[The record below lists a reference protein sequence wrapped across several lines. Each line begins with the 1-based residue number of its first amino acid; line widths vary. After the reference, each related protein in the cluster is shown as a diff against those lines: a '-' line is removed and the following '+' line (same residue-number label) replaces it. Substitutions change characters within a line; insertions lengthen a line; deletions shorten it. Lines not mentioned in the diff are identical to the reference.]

1 MTLVKTR
8 LELLSTNW
16 TKFENNL
23 EELLSYVS
31 DPTVRNDVHFTE
43 DLFSTCQEAY
53 IDARCTMWD
62 LHCELE
68 KDGSEPTSNVSGQAT
83 SFPVIGPSL
92 VISNTDLTPVEKLQ
106 YLKNSLGGDAHQ
118 VISGIP
124 VTGINFSR
132 AWTRLVSRYENKRVL
147 IQSYFK
153 MLFSLR
159 PMTKRSAKELEK
171 LRATVTEVEEPL
183 TTLCSNEER

>member
-1 MTLVKTR
+1 L
-8 LELLSTNW
+8 
-16 TKFENNL
+16 
-23 EELLSYVS
+23 
-31 DPTVRNDVHFTE
+31 FT
-43 DLFSTCQEAY
+43 
-53 IDARCTMWD
+53 
-62 LHCELE
+62 
-68 KDGSEPTSNVSGQAT
+68 
-83 SFPVIGPSL
+83 SL
-92 VISNTDLTPVEKLQ
+92 VISNADLTPVEKLQ